1 MRADL
6 DQSSR
11 VRRHYSRHDTEA
23 AVRAILENESHDALT
38 SAALS
43 SFDQLHARG
52 FDATV
57 EMAEV
62 LSISSDDL
70 IIDLGAGLGGPAR
83 YLADRYNC
91 TVVGLDLT
99 PSFVRTASTL
109 ANSLRLGGH
118 VSFVCGSALELSFP
132 DQAFD
137 IVWSQHAVMNIA
149 NRPRFYNEVRR
160 VLKAGGKFA
169 CYDVLEGDSG
179 PLHFPV
185 PWARE
190 PETSSLM
197 SPDAMQSLL
206 SNLGFHQISWID
218 KSSACAAWY
227 ARLASDGSVGES
239 AFRPATHLSVGADF
253 RELAA
258 GMARNIADGRAIIV
272 QAVYERE

>member
-1 MRADL
+1 MHPDL
-6 DQSSR
+6 DR

-23 AVRAILENESHDALT
+23 AARAILENGSRDTLT

-52 FDATV
+52 LDATV
-57 EMAEV
+57 EMAEA
-62 LSISSDDL
+62 LSIRSEDL
-70 IIDLGAGLGGPAR
+70 IIDLGAGLGGSAR

-91 TVVGLDLT
+91 TVVGVDLT
-99 PSFVRTASTL
+99 PSFVRVASTL

-118 VSFVCGSALELSFP
+118 VSFICESALELSFP

-137 IVWSQHAVMNIA
+137 IVWTQHAVMNIA
-149 NRPRFYNEVRR
+149 DRHRFYAEVRR
-160 VLKAGGKFA
+160 VLRAGGQFA
-169 CYDVLEGDSG
+169 SYDVLAGGSG

-190 PETSSLM
+190 PETSSLI
-197 SPDAMQSLL
+197 SPDATQSLL
-206 SNLGFHQISWID
+206 SELGFRQISWID

-227 ARLASDGSVGES
+227 ARLASDSSAGEG
-239 AFRPATHLSVGADF
+239 AFRLATVGRDF

-258 GMARNIADGRAIIV
+258 GMARNIVDGRAIIV

>member
-6 DQSSR
+6 VQSAS
-11 VRRHYSRHDTEA
+11 VRRHYSRQDTEA
-23 AVRAILENESHDALT
+23 AARALLEDGSRDALT
-38 SAALS
+38 SSALS

-57 EMAEV
+57 EMAEA
-62 LSISSDDL
+62 LSISCDDL

-83 YLADRYNC
+83 YLANRYNC
-91 TVVGLDLT
+91 TVVGVDLT
-99 PSFVRTASTL
+99 PSFVRAASTL
-109 ANSLRLGGH
+109 ANSLLLGGH

-137 IVWSQHAVMNIA
+137 IVWTQHAVMNIA
-149 NRPRFYNEVRR
+149 NRPRFYKEARR
-160 VLKAGGKFA
+160 VLRAGGKFA
-169 CYDVLEGDSG
+169 CYDVLEGGSG
-179 PLHFPV
+179 PVHFPV

-190 PETSSLM
+190 PETSFLM

-206 SNLGFHQISWID
+206 SELGFRQISWID

-227 ARLASDGSVGES
+227 ERLASGGGAGES
-239 AFRPATHLSVGADF
+239 ASRPATHLSVGADF
-253 RELAA
+253 RQLAA
-258 GMARNIADGRAIIV
+258 GMAGNIADGRAIIV